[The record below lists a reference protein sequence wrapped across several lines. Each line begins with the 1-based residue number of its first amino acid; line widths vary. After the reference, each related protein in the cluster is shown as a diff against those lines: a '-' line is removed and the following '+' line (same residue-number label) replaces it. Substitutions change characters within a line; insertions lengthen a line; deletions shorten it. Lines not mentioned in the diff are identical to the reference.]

1 MSMFSYFKFDDRT
14 DPKIKTAARLSFLA
28 FFGAAGWL
36 SSIINFSRSV
46 LELDAFNFGIVLTVN
61 ETAVIFGFIISILL
75 AYISES
81 RLLGILV
88 AMAGTALILCAFAE
102 FNNPAFSF
110 LYTFVGKYVSIATMN
125 MAMFA
130 FLLSLSVEYFETTR
144 DSLVKHSTDSGYTAV
159 VMGKI
164 SAFSLLG
171 TASGYFLVSL
181 LGFLFSPK
189 SGFFPLEYFY
199 FLLYGILGLPLI
211 VIGIL
216 SSKKAVA
223 AKALKEH
230 VEFIIRG
237 KFLNFYIL
245 TFFTASLNI
254 IMIFF
259 GAFFL
264 VDKFSLSP
272 GFIGLI
278 FLLHSAL
285 VFFLRAKATE
295 IMKSKGEDLTM
306 KIRYIVSVVFFAVL
320 IISAFDFVDK
330 DSPMKYVLLGILA
343 LYGTTTLFDNSI
355 KSFISYFATPN
366 EQRSNLVIYTRL
378 NQIAKIIIPILT
390 GWLWIQY
397 GSSAAFALGAIFSAI
412 CLIVSFRIYSAYN
425 DSDDGGIVEEG

>member
-1 MSMFSYFKFDDRT
+1 MSLFSYFKFEDRT
-14 DPKIKTAARLSFLA
+14 DPKIKTAAKLSFLA
-28 FFGAAGWL
+28 FLGASGWIASL
-36 SSIINFSRSV
+36 MNYSKNI
-46 LELDAFNFGIVLTVN
+46 LELDAFNFGMILTVN
-61 ETAVIFGFIISILL
+61 ETAVIFGFVISILL

-88 AMAGTALILCAFAE
+88 AMAGTSLILCAFAG

-110 LYTFVGKYVSIATMN
+110 LYTLAGENIKIATIN
-125 MAMFA
+125 MALFA

-144 DSLVKHSTDSGYTAV
+144 DSLVKHSTDSESTAV
-159 VMGKI
+159 TMGKI
-164 SAFSLLG
+164 SAYGLLG

-181 LGFLFSPK
+181 LGFLFSPQN
-189 SGFFPLEYFY
+189 GLHPLEYFY
-199 FLLYGILGLPLI
+199 FMLYGLLGLPLI

-223 AKALKEH
+223 TKSLREN

-237 KFLNFYIL
+237 KFFNFYIL
-245 TFFTASLNI
+245 TFFTASINI

-264 VDKFSLSP
+264 VDKFGLNL

-285 VFFLRAKATE
+285 VFFLRVKAIE
-295 IMKSKGEDLTM
+295 IMKSKGEDFTM
-306 KIRYIVSVVFFAVL
+306 KIRYMVSILFFAAL
-320 IISAFDFVDK
+320 IVSAFDFVGK
-330 DSPMKYVLLGILA
+330 DSTMKYILLGILA

-378 NQIAKIIIPILT
+378 NRIAKIIIPALS
-390 GWLWIQY
+390 GWLWINY
-397 GSSAAFALGAIFSAI
+397 GSSFAFALGAVLSAV
-412 CLIVSFRIYSAYN
+412 CLLVSFKIYSAYK
-425 DSDDGGIVEEG
+425 DSEENEIIEEG